1 MYGLEEEEPTYTCE
15 YDFYILIVD
24 TNRKEVILKDNEY
37 INLGVYVAVSD
48 NLSDKLL
55 FIEN

>member
-1 MYGLEEEEPTYTCE
+1 MYGLEEEELTYTCE